1 MASLEVEKVLAQI
14 RQVLEQW
21 EDTNTLGEV
30 AIVRS
35 HHQYQVEERP
45 RRKLDAVKRVEGD
58 SKAVVYRR

>member
-21 EDTNTLGEV
+21 DDGNTLGEV
-30 AIVRS
+30 AIIRGP
-35 HHQYQVEERP
+35 HQYQVEERP

-58 SKAVVYRR
+58 SKAAIYRR